1 MTDRALGLEKLRVTA
16 QKGRYLQPF
25 ARLLLA
31 VAALRDHQTQRA
43 RELLAGLTR
52 EFPDNPLYS
61 RELARLERS

>member
-1 MTDRALGLEKLRVTA
+1 
-16 QKGRYLQPF
+16 
-25 ARLLLA
+25 
-31 VAALRDHQTQRA
+31 LRDHQTQRA